1 MGPGSVHFLVSTTKG
16 YSLNISVRV
25 GTNLILAV
33 AVWVSPCV
41 LEAYQEVTGLGGT
54 VIKGQ
59 VTFNG
64 EIPRIASLQ
73 VNRDEKFC
81 GESLPD
87 DSLLVDSGS
96 KGISHIVVN
105 LMRIASG
112 KPLPQKNPL
121 QLDNRGCRF
130 QPSVLLGVEGS
141 LLNIENADPVL
152 HNTHI
157 LQDDQTFLNV
167 ALPPGGRTIRK
178 TLKEAGRLDV
188 RCDAHKFMRA
198 SLHIFD
204 HPYFTSTDET
214 GHFELPQVPPGT
226 HRIQFWHQ
234 TLGVK
239 ELTLTVNESV
249 PSVINV
255 SFP

>member
-1 MGPGSVHFLVSTTKG
+1 M
-16 YSLNISVRV
+16 
-25 GTNLILAV
+25 
-33 AVWVSPCV
+33 SPCV
-41 LEAYQEVTGLGGT
+41 LEAYQEVQALKGR

-59 VTFNG
+59 VTFKG
-64 EIPRIASLQ
+64 EIPKIESLE

-96 KGISHIVVN
+96 KGIANVVVN
-105 LMRIASG
+105 LKGIASE

-130 QPSVLLGVEGS
+130 QPSVIFGVEGS
-141 LLNIENADPVL
+141 MLNIENADPVL

-167 ALPPGGRTIRK
+167 ALPSGGRTIRK
-178 TLKEAGRLDV
+178 TLKEAGRLAV

-214 GHFELPQVPPGT
+214 GHFELTQVPPGT
-226 HRIQFWHQ
+226 HRIEFWHQ

-255 SFP
+255 SLP

>member
-1 MGPGSVHFLVSTTKG
+1 M
-16 YSLNISVRV
+16 NISLRL
-25 GTNLILAV
+25 GTTLILGITL
-33 AVWVSPCV
+33 WVSPDII
-41 LEAYQEVTGLGGT
+41 EAYQEDPGLKGT

-59 VTFNG
+59 VTFQG
-64 EIPRIASLQ
+64 EIPPMHSLQ
-73 VNRDEKFC
+73 VNRDQKFC
-81 GESLPD
+81 GESMPD
-87 DSLLVDSGS
+87 NSLMVDSGS

-105 LMRIASG
+105 LKDIASG
-112 KPLPQKNPL
+112 KALLQNNPL
-121 QLDNRGCRF
+121 QMDNRGCRF
-130 QPSVLLGVEGS
+130 QPYVIVGVKGS
-141 LLNIENADPVL
+141 MLNIANADPVL

-188 RCDAHKFMRA
+188 RCDAHHFMRA

-214 GHFELPQVPPGT
+214 GHFELTEVPPGT

-234 TLGVK
+234 ILGVK
-239 ELTLTVNESV
+239 ELSVTVDGSG

>member
-1 MGPGSVHFLVSTTKG
+1 
-16 YSLNISVRV
+16 LNISLRV
-25 GTNLILAV
+25 GTTLILGV
-33 AVWVSPCV
+33 AVWVFPYV
-41 LEAYQEVTGLGGT
+41 IEAYQEVPGLGGA
-54 VIKGQ
+54 VITGQ
-59 VTFNG
+59 VTFQG
-64 EIPRIASLQ
+64 EIPKIQSLQ
-73 VNRDEKFC
+73 VNRDQKFC

-96 KGISHIVVN
+96 KGIFNIVVN
-105 LMRIASG
+105 LKGIASG
-112 KPLPQKNPL
+112 KPLPQNDPL
-121 QLDNRGCRF
+121 RLDNRGCRF
-130 QPSVLLGVEGS
+130 QPSVILGVKGS
-141 LLNIENADPVL
+141 MLNIENADPVL

-167 ALPPGGRTIRK
+167 ALPPGGRIIRK

-214 GHFELPQVPPGT
+214 GHFELTQVPPGT
-226 HRIQFWHQ
+226 HRIQFWHK

-239 ELTLTVNESV
+239 ELSLTVKGSGS
-249 PSVINV
+249 SVINV

>member
-1 MGPGSVHFLVSTTKG
+1 M
-16 YSLNISVRV
+16 
-25 GTNLILAV
+25 
-33 AVWVSPCV
+33 SPCV
-41 LEAYQEVTGLGGT
+41 LEAYQEVQGLKGT

-59 VTFNG
+59 VTFKG
-64 EIPRIASLQ
+64 EIPNIESLQ

-81 GESLPD
+81 GQSLPD

-96 KGISHIVVN
+96 KGIFNIVVN
-105 LMRIASG
+105 LMGMTSG

-121 QLDNRGCRF
+121 HLDNRGCRF
-130 QPSVLLGVEGS
+130 QPSVILGVEGS
-141 LLNIENADPVL
+141 MLNIENADPVL

-167 ALPPGGRTIRK
+167 ALPSGGRTIRK
-178 TLKEAGRLDV
+178 TLKEAGRLAV

-214 GHFELPQVPPGT
+214 GHFELTQVPPGT
-226 HRIQFWHQ
+226 HRIEFWHQ

>member
-1 MGPGSVHFLVSTTKG
+1 M
-16 YSLNISVRV
+16 
-25 GTNLILAV
+25 
-33 AVWVSPCV
+33 SPCV
-41 LEAYQEVTGLGGT
+41 LEAYQEVQGLKGT

-59 VTFNG
+59 VTFKG
-64 EIPRIASLQ
+64 EIPKIESLQ

-81 GESLPD
+81 GQSLPD

-96 KGISHIVVN
+96 KGIFNIVVN
-105 LMRIASG
+105 LIGITSG

-121 QLDNRGCRF
+121 HLDNRGCRF
-130 QPSVLLGVEGS
+130 QPSVILGVEGS
-141 LLNIENADPVL
+141 MLNIENADPVL

-167 ALPPGGRTIRK
+167 ALPSGGRTIRK
-178 TLKEAGRLDV
+178 TLKEAGRLAV

-214 GHFELPQVPPGT
+214 GHFELTQVPPGT
-226 HRIQFWHQ
+226 HRIEFWHQ